1 MRPRGA
7 RSQAARSGEA
17 GVTLIELLVAA
28 AIIGVALIP
37 LLQMVPGTLGPA
49 QVSDVQLRLE
59 TAATRKTEE
68 LVGRLRANI
77 ASATSGAE
85 ACADLANCRLTWTIA
100 TEASSVTPG
109 VGALVTVSTTACQDS
124 NASGTCD
131 AGEEQ
136 ARLDTKVTSRP

>member
-1 MRPRGA
+1 MRPQGA
-7 RSQAARSGEA
+7 RPQAARSGEA

-59 TAATRKTEE
+59 TSATRKTEE

-77 ASATSGAE
+77 AGEPSGGE
-85 ACADLANCRLTWTIA
+85 VCADLANCRLTWTIA
-100 TEASSVTPG
+100 TEASSATAG
-109 VGALVTVSTTACQDS
+109 VGALVRLSTVACQDS
-124 NASGTCD
+124 DASGTCD
-131 AGEEQ
+131 PGEEQ
-136 ARLDTKVTSRP
+136 VRLDTKVTSRP